1 MRLSRDDENYGD
13 SVSIETQRTILR
25 QFAKE
30 NQLHV
35 MDEYIDDGWSGTNF
49 ERPNFKR
56 MMDDVELG
64 KINCI
69 VTKDL
74 SRFGREHVMMDY
86 YLEFVFPEKKVR
98 YIAVSDNED
107 TEKGLSDFVPFK
119 NLFNEWFAKDTS
131 RKVKTA
137 LHAKFAAGQHICTY
151 APIGYKKHSE
161 VKNLL
166 EIDEETRW
174 IVEKIFDL
182 AYRGAGAAKI
192 TNILIDEQ
200 IPTAG
205 WLNYTRYGKFAHIY
219 AEAPEE
225 KRYALKG
232 IVRINII
239 SAQRGFSDTDKKELS
254 EVERTS
260 LSSQIRGYYDKYLD
274 PEKTPSPEDLSILV
288 ATEQAR
294 KVFDQNLETKFE
306 PAIKELEELGY
317 PGVTNPQITIS
328 SKVTTTEMLK
338 HDSAIQYSLGAKEE
352 GFMLPEKYNGLG
364 YQNLISIVFDLIT
377 FRDGWMRKGKASSAD
392 EIIEPLQLVLVEE
405 PEAHLHVQVQQVFI
419 HKAYS
424 ILRNHEKLGANN
436 LFSTQLVISTHSSHI
451 AREEKFA
458 NLRYFK
464 RLPKGFEC
472 KVATSKV
479 VNCTAPIQIEGM
491 FADFLYASSTFQRF
505 TYMDLFERDVLN
517 KKLEKL
523 AECSEVDLE
532 VVEYFEFYF
541 TNLVRNRA
549 AHGRYIKSNDVQ
561 DDEILAKEL
570 LLDMKCLTHQISR
583 KAEVEKMLRCI
594 KGYLNYCNL
603 FGTSAPD
610 AIYGALYGDF
620 TGCRMHLSYD
630 SLDQYNPIQFLYWII
645 NPYYE
650 KIARTMS
657 VEDEVKKIRGY
668 LYSEDFW
675 RYTYD
680 KMQKDILL
688 GKIFDSDVNSAVK
701 CMFKCPLPS
710 EAKQWLGKIHNIL
723 NERKNT

>member
-1 MRLSRDDENYGD
+1 MKQPYNTALYMRLSRDDENYGD

-182 AYRGAGAAKI
+182 ACRGAGAAKI

-225 KRYALKG
+225 KRYAWTISQVKCILKDEIYIG
-232 IVRINII
+232 NSVHGKQMNISYKNKKKIRKPQEEWFRVENTHAAII
-239 SAQRGFSDTDKKELS
+239 SKD
-254 EVERTS
+254 
-260 LSSQIRGYYDKYLD
+260 
-274 PEKTPSPEDLSILV
+274 
-288 ATEQAR
+288 
-294 KVFDQNLETKFE
+294 VFDQVQEQIASRRRKQQDGTTQIFAGLLKCADCGWAMSFGTNKQNTKPYSYFNCTSYRQFGKKHATCTAHYIRYDTLYTYVHARLMYWWQQAQADE
-306 PAIKELEELGY
+306 AKLTERILKAGDRENDAQTKARTASLTRAEKRKEEL
-317 PGVTNPQITIS
+317 
-328 SKVTTTEMLK
+328 
-338 HDSAIQYSLGAKEE
+338 D
-352 GFMLPEKYNGLG
+352 
-364 YQNLISIVFDLIT
+364 
-377 FRDGWMRKGKASSAD
+377 R
-392 EIIEPLQLVLVEE
+392 
-405 PEAHLHVQVQQVFI
+405 
-419 HKAYS
+419 
-424 ILRNHEKLGANN
+424 
-436 LFSTQLVISTHSSHI
+436 LFSKLYEDWASERITEYNFNTL
-451 AREEKFA
+451 
-458 NLRYFK
+458 
-464 RLPKGFEC
+464 
-472 KVATSKV
+472 SKKYQ
-479 VNCTAPIQIEGM
+479 TEQE
-491 FADFLYASSTFQRF
+491 
-505 TYMDLFERDVLN
+505 
-517 KKLEKL
+517 
-523 AECSEVDLE
+523 
-532 VVEYFEFYF
+532 
-541 TNLVRNRA
+541 
-549 AHGRYIKSNDVQ
+549 
-561 DDEILAKEL
+561 EL
-570 LLDMKCLTHQISR
+570 LVKIDKLTAELSAEQQSVIDAEKWIASIKKCARPTELT
-583 KAEVEKMLRCI
+583 ADL
-594 KGYLNYCNL
+594 LN
-603 FGTSAPD
+603 
-610 AIYGALYGDF
+610 
-620 TGCRMHLSYD
+620 
-630 SLDQYNPIQFLYWII
+630 SLI
-645 NPYYE
+645 E
-650 KIARTMS
+650 KI
-657 VEDEVKKIRGY
+657 VIHEG
-668 LYSEDFW
+668 
-675 RYTYD
+675 
-680 KMQKDILL
+680 KDSQNGMKAQPIEIYYRFI
-688 GKIFDSDVNSAVK
+688 GKID
-701 CMFKCPLPS
+701 
-710 EAKQWLGKIHNIL
+710 
-723 NERKNT
+723 